1 MVSSSDGEYHK
12 NGRDTMQV
20 EAPVEFTVTLFHEQR
35 ERLSADEWTDWHPM
49 DLNDAQKGLS
59 VGQRFQR
66 RVNGRC
72 TGIMIYDDTP
82 GVRFEIDHE
91 AVAPDGLEAVVSR

>member
-1 MVSSSDGEYHK
+1 MKYPVLMDGW
-12 NGRDTMQV
+12 GMMQV

-35 ERLSADEWTDWHPM
+35 ERLSSGEWTDWHPM
-49 DLNDAQKGLS
+49 DLNDAQKGLF

-72 TGIMIYDDTP
+72 TEVMVYDDTP
-82 GVRFEIDHE
+82 GRYPLDESVELTALSAD
-91 AVAPDGLEAVVSR
+91 